1 MRRWN
6 GWGDETVSFPL
17 PATATTFLAGK
28 LGPARRPQ
36 DAPLNTVLHAV
47 AASRLPVHPLV
58 VSTAEERVRHAC
70 GQSLGDWIALRFGRI
85 RAFPDGVAYP
95 SSDDEVRDLLRF
107 AADVGAEVI
116 PYGGGTSVVGHITP
130 RGGAAPVLTLDLGRM
145 ASLVQLDE
153 RGRLATFG
161 AGIAGPGIEASLR
174 PAGLTLGHF
183 PQSFDYSTLG
193 GWVATRSSGQQ
204 SLRYGR
210 MEQMFVGGHIES
222 PAGPLELPSFPAS
235 AAGPDVRE
243 WFLGSEGRLGIL
255 TRATV
260 RVSALPEREAWQAV
274 FFRSWTD
281 GLAATQRMAQAG
293 LPLAMLRLA
302 TAAETETT
310 LALAGHPRLVAAL
323 RGYLG
328 LRGAGGDAC
337 LLLLGLVG
345 SSRLVACAKR
355 SALAIARDARGIHLG
370 QSLGRKWYA
379 NRFRSAYLRN
389 SLWDAGYA
397 VDTLETACTWS
408 RLPAMVDAIATSLR
422 GAFSPEA
429 LPVHVFSHLSHV
441 YPHGSSV
448 YTTYVFPLHADAD
461 ENLRRWQTLKG
472 AASRAIVLHGGT
484 ISHQHG
490 VGTDHL
496 PYLEAEKGALA
507 MQALRTLCHA
517 FDPHGLMNPGKL
529 FE

>member
-6 GWGDETVSFPL
+6 GWGDEGVSFPL
-17 PATATTFLAGK
+17 PATATEFLAEK
-28 LGPARRPQ
+28 LGPPKRPQ
-36 DAPLNTVLHAV
+36 DAPLGTALDSV
-47 AASRLPVHPLV
+47 AASRLPAHPLV
-58 VSTAEERVRHAC
+58 ITTAEERLRHAC
-70 GQSLGDWIALRFGRI
+70 GQSLGDWIALRFGRV
-85 RAFPDGVAYP
+85 RAIPDGVAYP
-95 SSDDEVRDLLRF
+95 TSDTEVRELLRL
-107 AADVGAEVI
+107 ANQVGAEVI

-145 ASLVQLDE
+145 ATLVHLDE

-161 AGIAGPGIEASLR
+161 AGIAGPAIEASLR
-174 PAGLTLGHF
+174 PVGLTLGHF

-210 MEQMFVGGHIES
+210 MEQMFVGGHVES
-222 PAGPLELPSFPAS
+222 PAGPVDLPCYPAS

-255 TRATV
+255 THATV
-260 RVSALPEREAWQAV
+260 RVSALPEREAWQAI
-274 FFRSWTD
+274 FFRTWSD
-281 GLAATQRMAQAG
+281 GLAATQRLGQAG

-302 TAAETETT
+302 TPAETETT
-310 LALAGHPRLVAAL
+310 LAFAGHPRLVAAL

-328 LRGAGGDAC
+328 LRGARAEGC
-337 LLLLGLVG
+337 LLLIGLVG
-345 SSRLVACAKR
+345 RADVVGSARR
-355 SALAIARDARGIHLG
+355 SVLSIARGARGIHVG
-370 QSLGRKWYA
+370 QTLGRKWYA

-408 RLPAMVDAIATSLR
+408 RLPDMVDGITTSLR
-422 GAFSPEA
+422 GELSREA
-429 LPVHVFSHLSHV
+429 VPVHVFSHLSHV

-448 YTTYVFPLHADAD
+448 YTTYFFPLHADAD
-461 ENLRRWQTLKG
+461 ENLRRWQMLKG
-472 AASRAIVLHGGT
+472 AASRVIALHGGT

-496 PYLEAEKGALA
+496 PYLEAEKGPLA
-507 MQALRTLCHA
+507 MKALRTLCRD
-517 FDPHGLMNPGKL
+517 FDPRGLMNPGKL